1 VKDILRLLENFIDK
15 EFVRW
20 KDYVNRN
27 FSLLYSDYIK
37 KQALFFSIMFANELN
52 NCSII
57 LELGAGLGLVSLLEA
72 MRGNHV
78 VILDCDKEVIKQS
91 FQQVVNLEVADN
103 AVHIIGDIF
112 NMPFSDN
119 SFDKNKGV
127 LEHFENMKSAIKEM
141 RRVCKVN
148 GKILILV
155 PNKYAVHTYLIRPF
169 RRLLKNFSPDIW
181 GRECS
186 YSPDDLKRIMEN
198 CGIKVLKSGTFN
210 LARSLF
216 DDYFCGFLGRIPF
229 LQRKIISIRNF
240 VDKTFSNSVIL
251 GSFGFITYCLGEKV
265 DETWNR

>member
-1 VKDILRLLENFIDK
+1 
-15 EFVRW
+15 
-20 KDYVNRN
+20 VNRN

-37 KQALFFSIMFANELN
+37 KQALFFSIMFVNELN

-57 LELGAGLGLVSLLEA
+57 LEPGGGLGLVSLLEA

-91 FQQVVNLEVADN
+91 FQHAVNLEVADN

-119 SFDKNKGV
+119 SFDIVWNEGV

-155 PNKYAVHTYLIRPF
+155 PNKYTVHTYLIRPF
-169 RRLLKNFSPDIW
+169 RCLLKNFSPDIW

-186 YSPDDLKRIMEN
+186 YSPDYLKRLMEN

-210 LARSLF
+210 LARSLI
-216 DDYFCGFLGRIPF
+216 DDYFCGFLSRIPF

-240 VDKTFSNSVIL
+240 VDKTFSNSAIL

-265 DETWNR
+265 DETRNR